1 MCLAITKDGEKFL
14 YRHLFDLPSKGYG
27 RDINPWRLFSCKSL
41 TDPSVLATS
50 YSLLATLRLTSLDMN
65 CTITERPRIW
75 RCSSFLSNWVSWKN
89 LASRAQSSSP
99 FSVNGF
105 RTGYWAAMS
114 TRGVASI
121 VVELT
126 ELLIS
131 SGKDK
136 VIGWFLKFNMININI
151 EYENND
157 DCEYI

>member
-1 MCLAITKDGEKFL
+1 
-14 YRHLFDLPSKGYG
+14 
-27 RDINPWRLFSCKSL
+27 
-41 TDPSVLATS
+41 
-50 YSLLATLRLTSLDMN
+50 
-65 CTITERPRIW
+65 
-75 RCSSFLSNWVSWKN
+75 
-89 LASRAQSSSP
+89 
-99 FSVNGF
+99 
-105 RTGYWAAMS
+105 MS